1 MLSVTMDDVAE
12 YTDRFRVLHF
22 SECFF
27 FGNVT
32 KAQASKVSDDVI
44 RARKRFLECL
54 ASRKRVEVERNE
66 HLEEWFVSDPVERIV
81 GLEKAL
87 MKRCMKGVT
96 KSKKKGRRKKTQ
108 PLDVEG
114 GGGHGMTVVV
124 QVRYTWHVFSQLQM
138 TCKLQAEREQENT

>member
-1 MLSVTMDDVAE
+1 MLSVTMEDVAE

-22 SECFF
+22 TECFF

-54 ASRKRVEVERNE
+54 ASRKQVEVERNE

-87 MKRCMKGVT
+87 MKRAMKGAAT
-96 KSKKKGRRKKTQ
+96 KSKKKGRRKKS
-108 PLDVEG
+108 DADGGGGG

-124 QVRYTWHVFSQLQM
+124 QVPYDMAYQSCNNLQ
-138 TCKLQAEREQENT
+138 